1 MRCCDSGGLLDRF
14 TARAR
19 EVVVQAAAAAPTL
32 RHSYIGTEHMLLGLL
47 LEEQGVMRQQ
57 NDAGHVVMPG
67 RRHVASLLKRWLPDR
82 QQVQGQPRA
91 PRHVPQKLVHHDALL
106 DRVGCKTPI
115 RPAAGD
121 ASARSA

>member
-1 MRCCDSGGLLDRF
+1 
-14 TARAR
+14 
-19 EVVVQAAAAAPTL
+19 
-32 RHSYIGTEHMLLGLL
+32 
-47 LEEQGVMRQQ
+47 MRQQ

-121 ASARSA
+121 ASARSAWRRPGGIEPRPRERRSAVISCPLTWVRPCLPGRWHPPA